1 MNINRK
7 LIIRLFAVWIVL
19 SLLIGPI
26 VLRIETKRL
35 DEYVLNLAVQ
45 ESEELTI
52 ENQQLLN
59 SASLADRNIL
69 REKSWY
75 HIQNKHFV
83 IVNLYNKNKQRIIE
97 AYNPKIKPF
106 MNVLKNYM
114 RVNVMDDRIHYKLFN
129 VEKNRYLM
137 VMMPLKDDQAHV
149 LGYFEAVYKVNP
161 QTIETIN
168 NRLLFSLLQV
178 VIIIFITTAVIY
190 PLITLLN
197 RGLIKLTVDL
207 SKANIGILKVLGNAI
222 AKRDSDTNKHNYRV
236 SIYAIRIAEYLGLQK
251 KDIQGLIKGAF
262 LHDVGKIAISDNILL
277 KPGKL
282 TGEEFDMMKT
292 HVLHG
297 VDIIKNYDWLHDAVD
312 VVCHHHEKFDGTGYI
327 QNLKGDEISLNARI
341 FAIADVFD
349 ALTSKRPYKEPFP
362 FEKAMRIINEG
373 REKHFD
379 PHLIDAFNE
388 IAESLYAEVSAS
400 DGNTLEGILD
410 GLISKYFPPT

>member
-7 LIIRLFAVWIVL
+7 LIIRLFAVWIAL

-59 SASLADRNIL
+59 SASPADRNIL

-327 QNLKGDEISLNARI
+327 QNLKGDEISLDARI

-388 IAESLYAEVSAS
+388 IAESLYVEVSAS